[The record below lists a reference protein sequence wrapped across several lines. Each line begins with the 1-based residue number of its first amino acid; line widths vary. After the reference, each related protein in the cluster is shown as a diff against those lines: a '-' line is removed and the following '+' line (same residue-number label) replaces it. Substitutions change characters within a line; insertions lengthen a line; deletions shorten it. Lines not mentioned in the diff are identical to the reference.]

1 MPYLI
6 SVTNNSFTTRL
17 CIKSVTSS
25 VTTYNYFPSFI
36 IWNSFGDYLRLN

>member
-6 SVTNNSFTTRL
+6 SVTNNSFTTHL
-17 CIKSVTSS
+17 CIKSATSS

-36 IWNSFGDYLRLN
+36 IWNNLGNYLRLN